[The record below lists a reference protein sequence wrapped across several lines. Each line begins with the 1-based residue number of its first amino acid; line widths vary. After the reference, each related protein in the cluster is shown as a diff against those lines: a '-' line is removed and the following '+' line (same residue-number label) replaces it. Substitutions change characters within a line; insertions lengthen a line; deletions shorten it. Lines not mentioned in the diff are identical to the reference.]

1 MKHTHMR
8 WMAASLVALA
18 YLGVLP
24 VRAAEPPCA
33 APPCSEESAGAPLRV
48 GVAKTDITWH
58 IGNERLGPAL
68 ITNGDEP
75 TLIDPLAFPGLH
87 SRVYAKALVVEGD
100 EPFAIV
106 RTDTPGISG
115 DLYESVTQRIELATG
130 IAPERVLL
138 AGTHTHNAN
147 QGAFP
152 HPVHGA
158 LLRSSDPREKEFI
171 AAQIAQA
178 VIDAADNL
186 RPAAFAVG
194 SGSVTLPAY
203 NRRYWIR
210 GQHPSN
216 DPDLLDPEFGV
227 LRFDDAETGE
237 PIAVVMNYGLHP
249 VVLHPEKQP
258 LVTADF
264 VGLAERDLE
273 RSFAAVGEAPMAI
286 WMTGAVGDQETVYSG
301 TRSYP
306 EAEWTGRVFAAE
318 AARVLAEL
326 DPQPLSQARV
336 ASKIIPLPEPGA
348 SGDDIGAT
356 PSSIGP
362 RVPWTAAPLTIPSSV
377 RLQAIEFA
385 NATENAVFLSW
396 PGEPIRDIGVAL
408 KTAARHL
415 GFGHAFV
422 LGLANDY
429 GGYWLTPAEYD
440 KGFSYERLLAFYGR
454 TSANYVAR
462 HVLDLADFLATG
474 HEIEQVDL
482 PPHAQADRAMTAA
495 IAAAGIALEEE
506 LAGAHAPVPEDLFP
520 PKAMTQPLATSGA
533 TPVRFDWRGGS
544 PEVARDWVPVV
555 SVQRNVGRPEGV
567 PPDRSEEHGPDRDDE
582 SLQAEMGRNW
592 KTVAQEGAGE
602 ILLWERTVTPGDN
615 RWTAVWQPLFDTP
628 AGDYRFFVEGRR
640 QIASGDVPYT
650 VESDTFHV
658 GPCDCIKDAPLTDA
672 AEPGGGV
679 RISVEA
685 DYPVDNGRLRVSLSG
700 LPDLRL
706 LPERVT
712 TGHALVDVMDDGTI
726 VDTLTLSFVSN
737 IVIVSKCIIPK
748 AAQTPVR
755 ICEKPEKNEVQI
767 LEPVERGAFEAV
779 WPGTSDVDF
788 VLRSIEDGNG
798 NTS

>member
-1 MKHTHMR
+1 MKHMKHQRLR

-18 YLGVLP
+18 YLGGLP

-33 APPCSEESAGAPLRV
+33 APPCSGESADAPLRV

-58 IGNERLGPAL
+58 IGNERLGPVLNA
-68 ITNGDEP
+68 GRP
-75 TLIDPLAFPGLH
+75 TLIDPLVFPGLH
-87 SRVYAKALVVEGD
+87 TRVYAKALVVEGD
-100 EPFAIV
+100 EPNEPFAIV

-115 DLYESVTQRIELATG
+115 DLYESVTQRVELATG

-138 AGTHTHNAN
+138 AGTHTHSAN

-158 LLRSSDPREKEFI
+158 VLKSSDPREKEFI

-210 GQHPSN
+210 GEHPSN
-216 DPDLLDPEFGV
+216 EPRDLDPEFGV

-249 VVLHPEKQP
+249 VVLHPDKQP

-318 AARVLAEL
+318 AARVLVEL
-326 DPQPLSQARV
+326 DPQPLSRARV
-336 ASKIIPLPEPGA
+336 ASKVIPLPEPGA
-348 SGDDIGAT
+348 PSGEDVGD
-356 PSSIGP
+356 P

-377 RLQAIEFA
+377 RLQAIELA
-385 NATENAVFLSW
+385 TATENAVFLSW
-396 PGEPIRDIGVAL
+396 PGEPIRDIGKDWL
-408 KTAARHL
+408 KAGAHAL
-415 GFGHAFV
+415 GFDNAFV

-429 GGYWLTPAEYD
+429 GGYWLTPEEYD
-440 KGFSYERLLAFYGR
+440 EGGYERLLAFYGR
-454 TSANYVAR
+454 TSANYVAH

-474 HEIEQVDL
+474 DVIEKVDL
-482 PPHAQADRAMTAA
+482 PPHALADRALTAA
-495 IAAAGIALEEE
+495 IARAGIALEKEV
-506 LAGAHAPVPEDLFP
+506 AGAHAPVPEDLFP
-520 PKAMTQPLATSGA
+520 PKAITQPLATSGA
-533 TPVRFDWRGGS
+533 APVRFDWRGGS

-555 SVQRNVGRPEGV
+555 SVQRNVGR
-567 PPDRSEEHGPDRDDE
+567 
-582 SLQAEMGRNW
+582 NW
-592 KTVAQEGAGE
+592 KTVAREGAGE
-602 ILLWERTVTPGDN
+602 ILLWERTVTPGN
-615 RWTAVWQPLFDTP
+615 NLWTALWQPLFDTP
-628 AGDYRFFVEGRR
+628 AGAYRFFVEGRR
-640 QIASGDVPYT
+640 QIATGDVPYT

-658 GPCDCIKDAPLTDA
+658 GPCDCIETIEAIGDPVSVTT
-672 AEPGGGV
+672 EPGGGV
-679 RISVEA
+679 RIRVEA
-685 DYPVDNGRLRVSLSG
+685 VYPVDNGRLRSPPSG
-700 LPDLRL
+700 LFDVRL

-712 TGHALVDVMDDGTI
+712 TGHALVDVIDDGML
-726 VDTLTLSFVSN
+726 VDTLTLSFVSK
-737 IVIVSKCIIPK
+737 IEIVSKCIIPK

-755 ICEKPEKNEVQI
+755 ICEKPEKEKNEVQI

-779 WPGTSDVDF
+779 WPGSSDVDF
-788 VLRSIEDGNG
+788 VLRSIEDESG